1 MTLLNERQK
10 TKVIFDTE
18 FETID
23 IDCFIK
29 SFSAKVITLSIL
41 PSQKY
46 SFEDLT
52 LQSELVVK
60 IFTPRGI
67 LIFASNPQ
75 KILSTKEIV
84 IDNNEADAKLEDIRT
99 TPRYQTNSPM
109 TVFRPL
115 LGNVD
120 ARLVDISVRGLRF
133 FSETSLDVNSEF
145 EIMLNLSDTVGKI
158 MLTGKVLDKD
168 GLPNGIHRMV
178 IEKISNSD
186 RQKLVDY
193 CMSLAS

>member
-1 MTLLNERQK
+1 MN
-10 TKVIFDTE
+10 F
-18 FETID
+18 
-23 IDCFIK
+23 
-29 SFSAKVITLSIL
+29 
-41 PSQKY
+41 
-46 SFEDLT
+46 
-52 LQSELVVK
+52 
-60 IFTPRGI
+60 
-67 LIFASNPQ
+67 
-75 KILSTKEIV
+75 TKEIV

-99 TPRYQTNSPM
+99 TPRYQTDSPM